1 MENGSATSVFGVG
14 TVDLKLTSENNVH
27 LKNVQHAPTINRNM
41 VSVSLLCRDGYKLV
55 FESNKVVMSKFGNF
69 MGKGLFHLST
79 LDYSYNLNFAYMINN
94 KIC

>member
-1 MENGSATSVFGVG
+1 
-14 TVDLKLTSENNVH
+14 
-27 LKNVQHAPTINRNM
+27 
-41 VSVSLLCRDGYKLV
+41 
-55 FESNKVVMSKFGNF
+55 MSKFGNF